1 MYINTANG
9 TLILPTGKVHD
20 SKPQE
25 GRDYVH
31 LSIDGEV
38 CTIALARITCYLIY
52 GEPPDESY
60 VADHIDGN
68 TMNNYYTNLRWA
80 TYSENLRGAKA
91 YEEKP

>member
-1 MYINTANG
+1 MKIIDVKWFTARSDCIG
-9 TLILPTGKVHD
+9 IVL
-20 SKPQE
+20 
-25 GRDYVH
+25 